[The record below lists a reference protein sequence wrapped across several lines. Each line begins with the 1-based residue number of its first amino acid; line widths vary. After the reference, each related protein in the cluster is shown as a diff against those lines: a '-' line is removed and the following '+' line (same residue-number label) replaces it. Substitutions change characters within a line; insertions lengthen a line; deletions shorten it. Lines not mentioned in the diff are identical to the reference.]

1 MYFCY
6 ILFSKSKNRFYV
18 GHTGDLDDRLA
29 RHNEGRSSA
38 TRHGAPWE
46 LVYSQ
51 KFESRAEAMA
61 RESEIKSWKSSK
73 RIRELLGE
81 RPV

>member
-18 GHTGDLDDRLA
+18 GHTSDLDDRLA

-38 TRHGAPWE
+38 TKHGVPWE
-46 LVYSQ
+46 LVYTE